1 MGKASLILVFNCGSS
16 SIKTQV
22 VDPETSDVYFKAV
35 CEEVARK
42 ECSLTVAIDGK
53 KQVSE
58 HPGMSYSDAIDMILA
73 TMDNGVKSKLKG
85 IGHRVV
91 HGGSHF
97 CSSVVIDDEVEA
109 KIEQAS
115 LLAPLH
121 NPYNLL
127 GIEKLRKEFPKLT
140 NVAVFDTAF
149 HTTMPKHAHVYPLNY
164 SLYEDNQIRRY
175 GFHGTSHRYV
185 VLAGAK
191 KLSKEV
197 EQTRFISAHLGG
209 GCSLCASVGGKSV
222 ETSMGFSPA
231 EGLMMGTR
239 SGDVD
244 PTLFS
249 FLMDHLKMSS
259 NQVSTL
265 INKGSGLLGVSG
277 LSGDLRVIEK
287 AMDEGDVRAKLA
299 FEIFC
304 YRLAKMIAG
313 YMVAVE
319 EPDALIFT
327 GGIGENSDRVRSR
340 TCALLKPLGIALD
353 ERKNSEAIRGCSG
366 DISLGSSAF
375 KILVQPTNE
384 ELMIAKDTLER
395 SQS

>member
-1 MGKASLILVFNCGSS
+1 MGKLSLILVFNCGSS

-42 ECSLTVAIDGK
+42 ECSLTIGLDGK
-53 KQVSE
+53 KQISE
-58 HPGMSYSDAIDMILA
+58 HPGMSYGDAIEMVLEKIDDEI
-73 TMDNGVKSKLKG
+73 KSKIKG

-97 CSSVVIDDEVEA
+97 SSSVVIDDAVKA

-149 HTTMPKHAHVYPLNY
+149 HANMPKYAHVYPIKY
-164 SLYEDNQIRRY
+164 SLYEEHQIRRY

-185 VLAGAK
+185 VLAAAK
-191 KLSKEV
+191 KLKKEV
-197 EQTRFISAHLGG
+197 EQTHFISAHLGG

-249 FLMDHLKMSS
+249 FLIDHLKMSS
-259 NQVSTL
+259 DQVSML
-265 INKGSGLLGVSG
+265 INKESGLLGVSG
-277 LSGDLRVIEK
+277 LSADLRVIEK

-319 EPDALIFT
+319 KPDALIFT

-353 ERKNSEAIRGCSG
+353 EKKNREAIRGSSG
-366 DISLGSSAF
+366 EISLGSSAF
-375 KILVQPTNE
+375 KVLVQPTNE
-384 ELMIAKDTLER
+384 ELMIAKDTLELSR
-395 SQS
+395 V